1 MKARLFVVIG
11 VLAVFAS
18 FAWAGSIAGYVS
30 NGTAYVGGATVR
42 AFLLSDG
49 TEINNTLT
57 DANGFFNVSG
67 LPDGNYNL
75 SIYAPGYYE
84 LRREL
89 NGPPGTTFVNNS
101 DPARTD
107 IYFNPAYYNF
117 TLTPVNPATLEG
129 YILNTSGQ
137 GIPGASVALYYNGQY
152 KASDSTDGSGFY
164 SISGL
169 TLPAYEVR
177 VTPPANYLP
186 ANTTVAVQFGQT
198 NYLNLTLFGS
208 PTNGSIYGTVRNGT
222 GAPVGGAIIQA
233 LQGAVVRGSAVSDAT
248 GNYSISLEPGIY
260 NVTATKTNYTSQ
272 TVTNVGVS
280 AQVDFVINPIPP
292 SATLSYLVVTPAS
305 ASLAAGAQ
313 QAFTATAYYSDT
325 SSQDVTSLANWS
337 VTGGIGTVNAS
348 GVFTATTAGSGT
360 VAATYQNV
368 SNSSSVTVTPGP
380 LYRLAISPASA
391 TVTIGYTQ
399 HFTASGLDY
408 YNNSLGT
415 INDAALEWSV
425 SGDVGTIDAG
435 GVFTATTVGSGTVM
449 ARYVTN
455 TSINGTASV
464 TVQAQQGGGGGAG
477 GGGGGG
483 GGESQNK
490 SYLGQP
496 CRTSD
501 DCFYGQCINFI
512 CKVPE
517 FGGPTGGENV
527 SVTPPAAN
535 VTPPKETVQLLAPQI
550 VEKGEEVVLTL
561 LTLDGRPVAGA
572 RIVVMPPIDPS
583 FTLLT
588 NASGMT
594 SFTALREG
602 TYSFATPD
610 YNLKSNVTT
619 RAITVTPPAPPIN
632 VSPPAPVENVS
643 NVTIATPP
651 ADFATALLNA
661 LRSGANS
668 LVNAMSTSLPMWIVV
683 GTVLFAALL
692 LIVVYMVLYGIKR
705 SEQAQ
710 RAKEVQP
717 PDYGE
722 GGEETIVSETSEG
735 VTEKDLASL
744 TFETKKEE
752 GEAPEHEKEEEKR
765 EERPAGEE
773 EDLEGLT
780 RELEERLERLRKR
793 RRETG

>member
-1 MKARLFVVIG
+1 MKARLFAVIG

-18 FAWAGSIAGYVS
+18 FVWAGSIAGHVS
-30 NGTAYVGGATVR
+30 NGTAYVSGATVR
-42 AFLLSDG
+42 AFLLPG
-49 TEINNTLT
+49 GAEINSTLT

-84 LRREL
+84 LVREL

-101 DPARTD
+101 NPSRTD

-117 TLTPVNPATLEG
+117 TLRPVNPATLEG
-129 YILNTSGQ
+129 YIFNTSGQ
-137 GIPGASVALYYNGQY
+137 GIPGASVALYYNGEF
-152 KASDSTDGSGFY
+152 KASDATDGNGFY

-177 VTPPANYLP
+177 VIPPANYLP

-222 GAPVGGAIIQA
+222 GAPVGGAIVQA
-233 LQGAVVRGSAVSDAT
+233 LQGAVVRGSAVSDAVT
-248 GNYSISLEPGIY
+248 GAYSISLEPGIY

-337 VTGGIGTVNAS
+337 VTGGIGTINAS
-348 GVFTATTAGSGT
+348 GVFTATRAGSGS
-360 VAATYQNV
+360 VVATYQNV

-380 LYRLAISPASA
+380 LYRLAVSPASA
-391 TVTIGYTQ
+391 TVTVGYTQ

-408 YNNSLGT
+408 YDNSLGT
-415 INDAALEWSV
+415 ISDAELEWSV
-425 SGDVGTIDAG
+425 SGGVGTIDAG

-449 ARYVTN
+449 ARYKTN

-464 TVQAQQGGGGGAG
+464 TVQAQQAGGGGAG
-477 GGGGGG
+477 GGGGGS

-517 FGGPTGGENV
+517 IGGPTGEENV

-535 VTPPKETVQLLAPQI
+535 ITPPKETVQLLAPQV

-561 LTLDGRPVAGA
+561 LTLDGRPIAGA

-588 NASGMT
+588 NASGMA

-602 TYSFATPD
+602 IYSFATPD

-619 RAITVTPPAPPIN
+619 RAITVSPPAPPIN

-643 NVTIATPP
+643 NVTVVTPP

-661 LRSGANS
+661 LRSSANS

-710 RAKEVQP
+710 RAKGAQP

-722 GGEETIVSETSEG
+722 GEGAIIAETSEG

-744 TFETKKEE
+744 TFEARKEE
-752 GEAPEHEKEEEKR
+752 EAPVSEEKEEE
-765 EERPAGEE
+765 RPAGGEE
-773 EDLEGLT
+773 EDLESLT

-793 RRETG
+793 RREAG